1 MEWDV
6 IKGGLANLL
15 ALLGWIGAVS
25 AMAYVTFKLE
35 AVFLLTGS
43 KRMLW
48 EWSILGLSATGAGAG
63 GFFLSGEFAWTE
75 DRNRKFRDR
84 YLGSPFVFCAL
95 CVGAIGLIRES
106 VYVKLSVLDAEAV
119 HQLADQPCNP
129 TVRPNLAAPTW
140 ISAEKNR

>member
-6 IKGGLANLL
+6 IKGGLTNLL

-35 AVFLLTGS
+35 AIFLLTGA
-43 KRMLW
+43 KRTLW
-48 EWSILGLSATGAGAG
+48 EWCLLSLAAGGAGAG
-63 GFFLSGEFAWTE
+63 GFFLSGKFAWTE
-75 DRNRKFRDR
+75 DRNKKFRDR
-84 YLGSPFVFCAL
+84 YLGSLFVFCAL
-95 CVGAIGLIRES
+95 CIGAIGLIRES
-106 VYVKLSVLDAEAV
+106 VHVKLSVLDAKAV